1 MAKQPRINVP
11 DFSDPMVTDTV
22 LEQLNARH
30 MSRRDLL
37 KLASAGVAAA
47 ASMPLL
53 SACTGASTGESATTG
68 APATTAGSTPTTA
81 IVAPKSGQVA
91 NIIRVEQAYFLD
103 QDDGAKKAAKI
114 LGLDYSATS
123 SNQDVLQH
131 ISLVEEFVAGG
142 AKMII
147 QGNVDGSDLRPIVE
161 AVTANEAYLANM
173 FVTDPWFTPFDA
185 GEYYVW
191 YLDLIES
198 ENLARTTRIVL
209 DAIGG
214 EGTAI
219 YVEGL
224 TGASVA
230 TTRKATTFNVLENE
244 FPNVE
249 LLASQDGK
257 WNPVDAQKAV
267 EDMVAAVGM
276 PDVIL
281 CDNDGEAAGAV
292 AAVEGLGMTPGV
304 DVLISGQD
312 GNRDVLDMIED
323 GRVYVTGFH
332 SPAYFGVAPVVR
344 CFDALNGVKLSAPE
358 RQMGV
363 AGAIP
368 VLQDN
373 VGEVKR
379 RFIETDNLPFDPVL
393 MSKVHHPDDWD
404 PMHELRALVLE
415 EHWAPFGEVIFE
427 KPDGWG
433 PPEYVSALE
442 AGEMERVTQM
452 YAEHY
457 QIRMDDFGYEG
468 VPVPA

>member
-1 MAKQPRINVP
+1 MPNRPRINIP
-11 DFSDPMVTDTV
+11 DFSDKRVADPI
-22 LEQLNARH
+22 LEELDARH

-37 KLASAGVAAA
+37 KLASAGVVAA
-47 ASMPLL
+47 ASWPLL
-53 SACTGASTGESATTG
+53 SACGGASTGGSTTTTTT
-68 APATTAGSTPTTA
+68 PAAGSPTTTA

-114 LGLDYSATS
+114 LGLDYAATS

-131 ISLVEEFVAGG
+131 ISLVEQFVTGG

-161 AVTANEAYLANM
+161 ACTANEAYLANM

-191 YLDLIES
+191 YLDLFES
-198 ENLARTTRIVL
+198 ENLGRTTRIVL

-230 TTRKATTFNVLENE
+230 TTRKATTLNVLENE

-249 LLASQDGK
+249 LLAIQDGK

-373 VGEVKR
+373 VAQVKR
-379 RFIETDNLPFDPVL
+379 RFIETDNFPFDPVL

-415 EHWAPFGEVIFE
+415 EHWAPFGEAIFE

-433 PPEYVSALE
+433 PPEYVRALE
-442 AGEMERVTQM
+442 AGEMEQVTQM
-452 YAEHY
+452 YADHY
-457 QIRMDDFGYEG
+457 QIRMDDFDYEG
-468 VPVPA
+468 VPVPE

>member
-1 MAKQPRINVP
+1 MPNRPRINIP
-11 DFSDPMVTDTV
+11 DFSDKKVADPI
-22 LEQLNARH
+22 LEELDARH

-37 KLASAGVAAA
+37 KLASAGVVAA
-47 ASMPLL
+47 ASWPLL
-53 SACTGASTGESATTG
+53 SACSGASTGGSATTT
-68 APATTAGSTPTTA
+68 ATTAPSSPTTTA

-114 LGLDYSATS
+114 LGLDYAATS

-131 ISLVEEFVAGG
+131 ISLVEQFVTGG

-161 AVTANEAYLANM
+161 ACTANEAYLANM

-191 YLDLIES
+191 YLDLFES

-230 TTRKATTFNVLENE
+230 TTRKATTLNVLENE

-249 LLASQDGK
+249 LLAIQDGK

-373 VGEVKR
+373 VAQVKR
-379 RFIETDNLPFDPVL
+379 RFIETDNFPFDPVL

-415 EHWAPFGEVIFE
+415 EHWAPFGEAIFE

-442 AGEMERVTQM
+442 AGEMEQVTQM
-452 YAEHY
+452 YADHY
-457 QIRMDDFGYEG
+457 QIKMDDFDYEG
-468 VPVPA
+468 VPVPE